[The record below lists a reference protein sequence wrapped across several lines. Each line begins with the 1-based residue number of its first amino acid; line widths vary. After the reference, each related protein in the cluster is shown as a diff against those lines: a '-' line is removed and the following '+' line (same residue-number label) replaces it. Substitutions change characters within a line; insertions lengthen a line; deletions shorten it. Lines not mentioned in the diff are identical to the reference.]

1 MAIFGYARV
10 SHQSQNL
17 DRQLDQLRELV
28 PEERNIII
36 DKQSGKN
43 FDRMGYNMIVGS
55 EYNAPLLR
63 EGDLLIITSLDRLG
77 RNYTEIH
84 EQWRRI
90 TKEIKADIQILDM
103 PLLNTASGPDDL
115 DHKFIAD
122 LVLQI
127 LSYTS
132 EKERLA
138 IRSRQRQ
145 GIDSAR
151 ARGKKFGRPA
161 VKITSDVK
169 AIFEKWESGEISAVE
184 AMRQSGLKRTSFYKI
199 ANARKNK
206 E

>member
-1 MAIFGYARV
+1 
-10 SHQSQNL
+10 
-17 DRQLDQLRELV
+17 
-28 PEERNIII
+28 
-36 DKQSGKN
+36 
-43 FDRMGYNMIVGS
+43 MGYNMLVGS
-55 EYNAPLLR
+55 EHNAPLLR

-138 IRSRQRQ
+138 IRSRQQQ
-145 GIDSAR
+145 GIESAR
-151 ARGKKFGRPA
+151 ARGKKFGRPS

-169 AIFEKWESGEISAVE
+169 VILEKWESGEISAVE